1 MISGGIAGL
10 WGGLTNM
17 RTYASA
23 TAGLTALPVY
33 ICDDFSNVINAVIC
47 IIIALVASFIIT
59 LMFGLKET
67 PKKENEA
74 APQAPAESLNKKTT
88 VSSPLNGKIV
98 NLAQVQDDVFS
109 KKIMG
114 KGVAVMPLEGNVYA
128 PFDGVVNTVFPTKHA
143 VGLTSSDGV
152 EVIIHVG
159 LDTVELQGKYY
170 EAFVSSG
177 DQIKKGTK
185 LLSFDID
192 AIKEAGYDVVTPV
205 IVSNSMDFIDVIET
219 QQDTIKAGEELL
231 TVFK

>member
-1 MISGGIAGL
+1 M
-10 WGGLTNM
+10 
-17 RTYASA
+17 
-23 TAGLTALPVY
+23 
-33 ICDDFSNVINAVIC
+33 INAVIC

-67 PKKENEA
+67 PKKETEA

-109 KKIMG
+109 KKILG
-114 KGVAVMPLEGNVYA
+114 KGVASCRLKEMYMRLLTVSSIP
-128 PFDGVVNTVFPTKHA
+128 VFPTKHA